1 MIKQNKA
8 TRDDWSWRAVIF
20 ERTPHTWI
28 DFNRFECTPHSH
40 SHKLTNSFP
49 TKWPSRVKVLKN
61 CFWSAYIFDDFRNNV
76 PTRVALFFDV
86 TFLSGELSRNA
97 IQSARCFL
105 EFTSC
110 FYFGSGYRFFA
121 NKCETTNPFLEQIVR
136 AISTLAESGERR
148 RRRSEKKHTHT
159 HIYSHI

>member
-1 MIKQNKA
+1 M
-8 TRDDWSWRAVIF
+8 IF

-28 DFNRFECTPHSH
+28 DFNRFECTPHPH
-40 SHKLTNSFP
+40 SHKFTNSFP

-61 CFWSAYIFDDFRNNV
+61 CFWSAYIFDDFRNND

-105 EFTSC
+105 EFTPC
-110 FYFGSGYRFFA
+110 FYFGSGYRFF
-121 NKCETTNPFLEQIVR
+121 CQQVR
-136 AISTLAESGERR
+136 DNQPVFRADCARDINSSGERR
-148 RRRSEKKHTHT
+148 AKKEEKRKKNTHTHT
-159 HIYSHI
+159 HILSYLTK